1 MATQLRLGSW
11 NARGILQNA
20 NELKLFL
27 KKHDVDIMLISETH
41 LHTNLYLTMEGYVCY
56 RADHPTGR
64 ARGGAVVLAKQDLA
78 HYHLHTV
85 TSSDTQLAAIMVE
98 TPLGEIL
105 VAAAYLPPNIPWNRA
120 EFDSLFGQLGP
131 KFIVGGDFN
140 AKHRLVLSVREEY
153 DLSSDHLP
161 LLTTINTAAQR
172 IPKKRRLV
180 LPGSNIQ
187 RFKAELNSLINL
199 NTQILS
205 VEDVDAAVQTL
216 LDQVHAAAA
225 NAAPAHIYSAPTSQR
240 PRTFSPILEGLLAL
254 KKRLRREYVR
264 TQDPTIDRIYR
275 RIANRVRKELIISK
289 RNATDTM
296 LEEATADESSKF
308 ALWKLSSRYKR
319 QAAPK
324 FPVRLPDD
332 TWARSPMDRAEAF
345 ACNLEERFKPF
356 ETASHARIQRV
367 AQILEAPLQM
377 SLPVSP
383 ITFQEVEQEMKR
395 LKSSKAPGEDRLDNQ
410 TIKLLPYKAVLFLVA
425 IFNAALRLGYFPV
438 AWKKAHIIML
448 HKSGK
453 PPNQLGS
460 YRPISLLPAF
470 GKILEWCILRRVL
483 DTPEIK
489 RLIPK
494 FQFGFRLKHEKRRQ
508 RYKHQEQQQQ
518 QQQQH
523 QRQWQRRR
531 RRSYKL
537 NAKPQPHMQHVR
549 ATERDSVRELF
560 SMPQQMPQQ
569 TAQQQQQQQQQQQR

>member
-1 MATQLRLGSW
+1 
-11 NARGILQNA
+11 
-20 NELKLFL
+20 
-27 KKHDVDIMLISETH
+27 
-41 LHTNLYLTMEGYVCY
+41 MEGYVCY

-120 EFDSLFGQLGP
+120 EFDSLADSRGTALHEALTPCSAQVLATGRPTHFPYNRQSTP
-131 KFIVGGDFN
+131 SCIDFFIFKGIPN
-140 AKHRLVLSVREEY
+140 SVLSVREEY

-356 ETASHARIQRV
+356 ETASHGRIQRV

-383 ITFQEVEQEMKR
+383 ITFQEG
-395 LKSSKAPGEDRLDNQ
+395 PGECRLQ
-410 TIKLLPYKAVLFLVA
+410 RHAAAIKASRITSSIRNRSNRRINPSLAIRNLAFAVAVA
-425 IFNAALRLGYFPV
+425 VANPLANAF
-438 AWKKAHIIML
+438 
-448 HKSGK
+448 
-453 PPNQLGS
+453 
-460 YRPISLLPAF
+460 
-470 GKILEWCILRRVL
+470 
-483 DTPEIK
+483 
-489 RLIPK
+489 
-494 FQFGFRLKHEKRRQ
+494 
-508 RYKHQEQQQQ
+508 
-518 QQQQH
+518 
-523 QRQWQRRR
+523 
-531 RRSYKL
+531 
-537 NAKPQPHMQHVR
+537 
-549 ATERDSVRELF
+549 AT
-560 SMPQQMPQQ
+560 Q
-569 TAQQQQQQQQQQQR
+569 

>member
-1 MATQLRLGSW
+1 
-11 NARGILQNA
+11 
-20 NELKLFL
+20 
-27 KKHDVDIMLISETH
+27 
-41 LHTNLYLTMEGYVCY
+41 MEGYVCY

-140 AKHRLVLSVREEY
+140 AKHRLTPSCIDFFIFKGIPNSVLSVREEY

-356 ETASHARIQRV
+356 ETASHGRIQRV
-367 AQILEAPLQM
+367 AQILEAPLQI
-377 SLPVSP
+377 PIFVSGNGGGDAS
-383 ITFQEVEQEMKR
+383 FGADVGVG
-395 LKSSKAPGEDRLDNQ
+395 GE
-410 TIKLLPYKAVLFLVA
+410 LLNHFLVVS
-425 IFNAALRLGYFPV
+425 FLG
-438 AWKKAHIIML
+438 
-448 HKSGK
+448 
-453 PPNQLGS
+453 
-460 YRPISLLPAF
+460 F
-470 GKILEWCILRRVL
+470 G
-483 DTPEIK
+483 
-489 RLIPK
+489 
-494 FQFGFRLKHEKRRQ
+494 
-508 RYKHQEQQQQ
+508 
-518 QQQQH
+518 
-523 QRQWQRRR
+523 
-531 RRSYKL
+531 
-537 NAKPQPHMQHVR
+537 
-549 ATERDSVRELF
+549 
-560 SMPQQMPQQ
+560 
-569 TAQQQQQQQQQQQR
+569 

>member
-1 MATQLRLGSW
+1 
-11 NARGILQNA
+11 
-20 NELKLFL
+20 
-27 KKHDVDIMLISETH
+27 
-41 LHTNLYLTMEGYVCY
+41 MEGYVCY

-120 EFDSLFGQLGP
+120 EFDSLADSRGTALHEALTPCSAQVLATGRPTHFPYNRQSTP
-131 KFIVGGDFN
+131 SCIDFFIFKGIPN
-140 AKHRLVLSVREEY
+140 SVLSVREEY

-383 ITFQEVEQEMKR
+383 ITFQE
-395 LKSSKAPGEDRLDNQ
+395 
-410 TIKLLPYKAVLFLVA
+410 
-425 IFNAALRLGYFPV
+425 
-438 AWKKAHIIML
+438 L
-448 HKSGK
+448 H
-453 PPNQLGS
+453 
-460 YRPISLLPAF
+460 
-470 GKILEWCILRRVL
+470 
-483 DTPEIK
+483 
-489 RLIPK
+489 
-494 FQFGFRLKHEKRRQ
+494 
-508 RYKHQEQQQQ
+508 
-518 QQQQH
+518 
-523 QRQWQRRR
+523 
-531 RRSYKL
+531 
-537 NAKPQPHMQHVR
+537 
-549 ATERDSVRELF
+549 
-560 SMPQQMPQQ
+560 
-569 TAQQQQQQQQQQQR
+569 